1 MPLFCASETFI
12 NHVFLKVKT
21 PLEVLLGFLNFNLY
35 LKNTAFIQKIKD
47 FDAIVLLPEQRR
59 TKETWRKLIML
70 PILNGDQN
78 AQGL

>member
-12 NHVFLKVKT
+12 NHVSLKVKT